1 MVAQAPC
8 PTAGWTGPEQ
18 PRLRLYSRA
27 VPGTRPY
34 RSSEAPLE
42 HADEII
48 HARWLL
54 PVEPAD
60 AVLEDHALAI
70 RDGRILGIA
79 RSAEAAALWQAP
91 VERRLGRHLLMP
103 GLVNAHC
110 HAAMTLLRGLADD
123 HALMEWLQDWIW
135 PAEGRFVGED
145 FVRTG
150 TRLAIAEML
159 RSGTTCFSDMYFF
172 PDVAAEAVIETGIR
186 AQIAF
191 PILEHPTA
199 WARTADEYLSKGLHV
214 RDRFKSNPRLGFA
227 FGPHA
232 PYTNSDATLARVAVL
247 AAELDS
253 PVQIHLHETAGEV
266 ADSISAHGLR
276 PIQRLERLGLLSPR
290 LQAVHMT
297 QISPADRELLLRE
310 RASVVHCPS
319 SNLKLASGFCPTRD
333 LLAAGVNVCIGT
345 DGAASNNDLDMLG
358 ELRSAA
364 LLAKAVAGDP
374 CVVPAHEALQMAT
387 LNGARALG
395 LEQDIGSLIAG
406 KQADLMAIDLGG
418 MRAQPVY
425 DPISQIV
432 YAGHRDQITDV
443 WVGGRRVVRERQLLT
458 LNERE
463 LAETAERWR
472 AKIAEG

>member
-1 MVAQAPC
+1 M
-8 PTAGWTGPEQ
+8 
-18 PRLRLYSRA
+18 
-27 VPGTRPY
+27 
-34 RSSEAPLE
+34 E

-60 AVLEDHALAI
+60 AVLRDHALAI

-79 RSAEAAALWQAP
+79 PSLEAATLWQAP
-91 VERRLGRHLLMP
+91 VERRLEHHLLMP

-123 HALMEWLQDWIW
+123 HALMEWLQEWIW
-135 PAEGRFVGED
+135 PAEARFVGEE
-145 FVRTG
+145 FVHTG

-172 PDVAAEAVIETGIR
+172 PDVAAETVIETGIR

-214 RDRFKSNPRLGFA
+214 RDMFKANPRLSFA

-232 PYTNSDATLARVAVL
+232 PYTNSDATLSRVAVL
-247 AAELDS
+247 AAELDA

-266 ADSISAHGLR
+266 ADSVSQHGLR
-276 PIQRLERLGLLSPR
+276 PLERLERLGLLSPR

-297 QISPADRELLLRE
+297 QISPADMRLLVRE
-310 RASVVHCPS
+310 RVHVVHCPS

-345 DGAASNNDLDMLG
+345 DGAASNNTLDLFSEARL
-358 ELRSAA
+358 AA
-364 LLAKAVAGDP
+364 LVAKGGSGDP
-374 CVVPAHEALQMAT
+374 TALSAHAALRLAT
-387 LNGARALG
+387 LAGAEALG
-395 LEQDIGSLIAG
+395 LSERIGSLVTG
-406 KQADLMAIDLGG
+406 KDADLIAVNLDRLGC
-418 MRAQPVY
+418 QPVY
-425 DPISQIV
+425 DPHSALI
-432 YAGHRDQITDV
+432 YTAGAHSVTHA
-443 WVGGRRVVRERQLLT
+443 WVEGRVLLEEGQLLS
-458 LNERE
+458 LDEQALLE
-463 LAETAERWR
+463 AADQWR
-472 AKIAEG
+472 SRIQSSAQDTH